1 MKYRNSLWGVLA
13 AAALLTTSACSGGG
27 SSSDD
32 GGDEKFS
39 VGIVRF
45 APSEVTTE
53 GAIKEYVELAEDA
66 GWEVTTANPDAA
78 VDRAIAAMQDFV
90 QKKVDLIVVGSFDS
104 TTLTSGLRSATEAGI
119 PVASIAGGIAEGV
132 TYNLGVANGIEIPTQ
147 MIDDMGGKGRTL
159 VLSYTPGPPCQI
171 REKALEEALENTDI
185 TADRQE
191 VTIPGQLESSQK
203 LTTAW
208 LAKNSASDEPLSVW
222 ACWDDPALG
231 AYVAIEQAKRTAVKI
246 YGYNGT
252 PAGLRALKEGKMRA
266 TSAPDLA
273 AAAKLLFEATPS
285 IVDGGVDA
293 DPQDV
298 ETPYDLVTS
307 DTISDYLADH
317 PGADGS

>member
-1 MKYRNSLWGVLA
+1 MKYRNSLWSAVVV
-13 AAALLTTSACSGGG
+13 AALFTTAACSGGD
-27 SSSDD
+27 SSPGDA
-32 GGDEKFS
+32 GDEKFS

-53 GAIKEYVELAEDA
+53 GAIKEYVKLAEAA

-78 VDRAIAAMQDFV
+78 VDKAIGAMQDFV

-119 PVASIAGGIAEGV
+119 PVASIAGGIADGV
-132 TYNLGVANGIEIPTQ
+132 TYNLGVANGIEIPDQ
-147 MIDDMGGKGRTL
+147 MIEDMDGKGRTL

-171 REKALEEALENTDI
+171 REKALDGALKDTDI

-208 LAKNSASDEPLSVW
+208 LAKNPAGDEPLSIW

-231 AYVAIEQAKRTAVKI
+231 AYVAIEQAKRTDVKI

-252 PAGLRALKEGKMRA
+252 AAGLRALKEGKIRA

-285 IVDGGVDA
+285 IVDGGADA
-293 DPQDV
+293 KPRDV
-298 ETPYDLVTS
+298 ETPYNLVT
-307 DTISDYLADH
+307 DETITDYLAKN

>member
-1 MKYRNSLWGVLA
+1 MNYRNTLCSA
-13 AAALLTTSACSGGG
+13 AAAVALLSTAACSGG
-27 SSSDD
+27 SSTDD
-32 GGDEKFS
+32 GGDDTFS

-53 GAIKEYVELAEDA
+53 GAIKEYVKLAEAA

-78 VDRAIAAMQDFV
+78 VDKAIGAMQDFV

-119 PVASIAGGIAEGV
+119 PVASIAGGIADGV
-132 TYNLGVANGIEIPTQ
+132 TYNLGVANGIEIPDQ
-147 MIDDMGGKGRTL
+147 MIEDMGGEGRSL

-171 REKALEEALENTDI
+171 REKALDEALEDTGI

-191 VTIPGQLESSQK
+191 VTIPGQLESSQR

-208 LAKNSASDEPLSVW
+208 LAKNPADGEPLSVW

-231 AYVAIEQAKRTAVKI
+231 AYVAIEQAKRTDVKI

-252 PAGLRALKEGKMRA
+252 PAGLRALKEGKIRA

-273 AAAKLLFEATPS
+273 AAAKLLFDATPS
-285 IVDGGVDA
+285 LVEGGADA
-293 DPQDV
+293 EPQDV
-298 ETPYDLVTS
+298 ETPYNLVTS
-307 DTISDYLADH
+307 DTIDEYLVAH